1 MSVFLIDFRF
11 SLLVLGFVSFHLLC
25 FDFPRHSHSDKL
37 PISLLSDLLS
47 LSLSPSLAFLSH
59 ASVSLS
65 TIKKVFIWLCRVR
78 RVRGCQTMRRRWNNT
93 AKCIESGEGKG
104 EWDEGDSSR
113 DWSAGR
119 QAALAAHLGLPVQA
133 EVAVYTIVIFRKSG
147 RDEDATPHA
156 PPSFTTTPPLAQIFG
171 RWPLRR
177 LQGVVKFSFRSWFIL
192 MKGKYYLPKCSGS
205 SSSRNF
211 IITQTTWISHSQRR
225 VLSYKI
231 SIMIMSNGGK
241 HNDYNEKW
249 RKSTAS

>member
-37 PISLLSDLLS
+37 PISLLTTLS
-47 LSLSPSLAFLSH
+47 LSLSLAFLSH

-93 AKCIESGEGKG
+93 AKCIESGEGRWGG
-104 EWDEGDSSR
+104 EGAN
-113 DWSAGR
+113 WSAGR
-119 QAALAAHLGLPVQA
+119 QAAVAAHLGLPVQA

-156 PPSFTTTPPLAQIFG
+156 TPLLHYNSTPRTNFWQMALEASA
-171 RWPLRR
+171 RR
-177 LQGVVKFSFRSWFIL
+177 CKV
-192 MKGKYYLPKCSGS
+192 
-205 SSSRNF
+205 
-211 IITQTTWISHSQRR
+211 
-225 VLSYKI
+225 
-231 SIMIMSNGGK
+231 
-241 HNDYNEKW
+241 
-249 RKSTAS
+249 